1 MSAAT
6 GPRARET
13 RQRILSCVSD
23 MLTISSFRD
32 LKVADVARRMG
43 TSPGTFYH
51 YFPDIETA
59 VLALA
64 EDMAGEGA
72 YLRDLVKDHD
82 WTIDGG
88 QLAAEQLVNGFLDF
102 WHKYGPLLGVLDL
115 AALEGDRR
123 FSTVRV
129 HMLNAVTVALADV
142 MDRLTQG
149 RGGSERRPIPSLAVA
164 GALVGMLAHNSAY
177 QEGFR
182 LWQINVEQLRAA
194 MVDIVRA
201 SINSPADGYRATDDD
216 GSRDQSGNAATSRP

>member
-1 MSAAT
+1 
-6 GPRARET
+6 
-13 RQRILSCVSD
+13 
-23 MLTISSFRD
+23 MLTTSSFRD

-59 VLALA
+59 VLALV
-64 EDMAGEGA
+64 EEMAGEGA

-82 WTIDGG
+82 WTIDNGR
-88 QLAAEQLVNGFLDF
+88 LAAEELVNGFLDF
-102 WHKYGPLLGVLDL
+102 WRKYGPLLGVLDL

-142 MDRLTQG
+142 MDRLAQSQG
-149 RGGSERRPIPSLAVA
+149 ASERRAIPSLAVA
-164 GALVGMLAHNSAY
+164 GALVGMLAHNAAY
-177 QEGFR
+177 QDGFR
-182 LWQINVEQLRAA
+182 LWQISLDQLRAA

-201 SINSPADGYRATDDD
+201 SITSQADGRPAPGARHASSKRSAATD
-216 GSRDQSGNAATSRP
+216 AP